1 MAESAPE
8 RQSHHPWRHE
18 LRATYA
24 LAWPLVF
31 TNLTMAAIGATDV
44 LMIGRL
50 GAVELASAS
59 LGLNLTFIFAV
70 FTFGLVTAVSP
81 MMATAVGRRL
91 HMVRDIR
98 RSFRQG
104 LWVAVTVMLPIWA
117 ILWNAEAILLAIGQI
132 PELAALAQEYVR
144 AYMWSVLPFLW
155 LIVARN
161 FLSAIEKP
169 IWSLIV
175 GIGGVIANIIFNYA
189 LIFGNFGMPALG
201 LQGAGIA
208 SILSNG
214 LMFVAMVIVVQTHR
228 QFRRFHLF
236 GNFWRPDW
244 PRFRQIWVLGLPIA
258 LSFGMEGGVFS
269 VAVLLM
275 GLIDTES
282 VAAHAIA
289 IQVASLTFMVPFG
302 LSQAATVRVGI
313 GFGRQDSEMI
323 RRAGWSGFAIGVVF
337 MAGMAIL
344 IWSVPELLIAGFIDL
359 NDPENAAVISLAV
372 GFLYI
377 AAVFQIFD
385 GAQAVGQGMLRG
397 LHDTRVPMLIVAFG
411 YWVVGIGV
419 GIWLAF
425 YEGWRGQGL
434 WAGLATGLGIVAV
447 LMIARWLMRDRLG
460 LVTGDAARAKSLS

>member
-1 MAESAPE
+1 MTDEPKKLQLLA
-8 RQSHHPWRHE
+8 PWRHE
-18 LRATYA
+18 LRATFA

-44 LMIGRL
+44 IMIGRL
-50 GAVELASAS
+50 GATELAGAS
-59 LGLNLTFIFAV
+59 LGLNLNMIFGV
-70 FTFGLVTAVSP
+70 FMFGLVTAVSP
-81 MMATAVGRRL
+81 MMATAVGKKL
-91 HMVRDIR
+91 HMLRDIR

-104 LWVAVTVMLPIWA
+104 LLAAVVVVIPVWA
-117 ILWNAEAILLAIGQI
+117 LLWNTEAILLLMGQI

-144 AYMWSVLPFLW
+144 AFMWSVLPFLW

-175 GIGGVIANIIFNYA
+175 GISGVLANILFNYA
-189 LIFGNFGMPALG
+189 LIFGNFGFPALG
-201 LQGAGIA
+201 LTGAGIA
-208 SILSNG
+208 SILSNS
-214 LMFVAMVIVVQTHR
+214 LMFVAMVIVIQTHR
-228 QFRRFHLF
+228 TFRRYHLF

-244 PRFRQIWVLGLPIA
+244 ARFRQIWVLGLPIA
-258 LSFGMEGGVFS
+258 MSFAMENGVFS

-289 IQVASLTFMVPFG
+289 IQVAALTFMIPFG

-313 GFGRQDSEMI
+313 GYGREDPEMI
-323 RRAGWSGFAIGVVF
+323 YRAGWSGFVIGVLF
-337 MAGMAIL
+337 MAAMAVL
-344 IWSVPELLIAGFIDL
+344 IWSMPELLIAGFIDL
-359 NDPENAAVISLAV
+359 NDPANANVISLAV
-372 GFLYI
+372 GFLFI
-377 AAVFQIFD
+377 AAIFQIFD

-397 LHDTRVPMLIVAFG
+397 LHDTRVPMYIVAFG

-425 YEGWRGQGL
+425 YQGWRGQGL
-434 WAGLATGLGIVAV
+434 WVGLAVGLGIVAV
-447 LMIARWLMRDRLG
+447 LMLARWMMRERLG
-460 LVTGDAARAKSLS
+460 LLPGKQNGLP